1 MHFSRY
7 FWFYFIDIITDFKYF
22 REQLVFVGSRHVI
35 GNYLIL
41 KLVFGKLVVSL
52 NLLKIM
58 S

>member
-1 MHFSRY
+1 
-7 FWFYFIDIITDFKYF
+7 
-22 REQLVFVGSRHVI
+22 VI